1 MNVLIISECD
11 KKALTQTRRIL
22 DQFAERRGERTW
34 ATPITRDGL
43 DTLRRLLRQ
52 SARKNTAVA
61 CHWIRGLDHSE
72 LLWVVGDRNRFNT
85 QGTVP
90 TNTTQRN
97 ILRGNDENDW
107 HTGQDI
113 HLLAALA
120 ALLHDLGKASRAFQ
134 MRLRGELTTA
144 DGHPERNQYRH
155 EWVSL
160 RLFEAF
166 VGSDDDATW
175 LARLANPTPEDDAT
189 WLDWQAG
196 RLQRDGMDANVRPP
210 FRRLAHAPLAQ
221 AIAWLVLTH
230 HRLPVA
236 PAKDDQAEAH
246 HRLGNK
252 VAWVGSPDT
261 LHRVLEQVGADW
273 NERIDGG
280 DPAPDPGRHLPL
292 YWHFEPHGLPVT
304 TEAWRQHA
312 AKLAQ
317 RLQALS
323 AQPGKGDWLGN
334 PYVMHIAR
342 LSLMLADHHY
352 SSLGVDKATGQPVAG
367 RVPGQTDYPLFA
379 NTHDSVPRHSK
390 GQNNGHGNGHRYPHQ
405 LNQTLDEHL
414 LGVARHSATV
424 THALPKFETH
434 LPRLGECKPLKKRAK
449 DERFRWQN
457 QAADL
462 AATLRTRSAE
472 HGAFIVNLASTGC
485 GKTLGNAR
493 IMYALADP
501 AQGMRCA
508 FAMGLRTLTLQTGRA
523 FRDLLGLADDE
534 LAIRVGGSA
543 SRALFEHHE
552 RMAEQR
558 GSASAQALVEEDG
571 HVVFEGNHAAHPVLQ
586 RVLHDPQ
593 AAKLLVAPLLVCTID
608 HLTPA
613 TESQRGGRQIAPMLR
628 LMSGDLVLDEPDD
641 FDLADL
647 PALTRLVHWAG
658 LLGARV
664 LLSSATLP
672 PALVGGLF
680 AAYRAGRTQF
690 ARNRGQR
697 PGVPAPGSPAICCL
711 WVDEFGTQ
719 AADCADNKTFASA
732 HHLFATRRTQHLA
745 QAAER
750 EVRRRATLI
759 QLDMGKLPARDH
771 AARFAQVALEA
782 ALALHARHHTLDPH
796 SSTADGKRV
805 SFGLIRMAN
814 IEPLVNVALA
824 LYQQGAPQGVRIHLC
839 TYHSQYPLLLRSAI
853 EQQLDQALNRRPGAD
868 GSEAVFSLPDIRER
882 INAHPEADHLFI
894 VLGSPVTEVGRDHDY
909 DWAVVEPS
917 SMRSLIQ
924 LAGRVRRH
932 RTGACTSPNLSVL
945 ATNLRHWKNHDPGKP
960 AFCKPGYE
968 AGKAP
973 FKPGMEAKSMLLN
986 SHDLHTLLRPHERDV
1001 IDSRPRL
1008 LAAVPPD
1015 FQRNDRL
1022 VDLEHACMRD
1032 TMLPNPNLLNAASWW
1047 HLPAADAL
1055 LTAVLPQQQP
1065 FRHDTTPTE
1074 DVVLVPNGDGDDYVL
1089 KLLVP
1094 ASGKTP
1100 GGSRHTTT
1108 AIESAHLEHRIP
1120 DEQVQGPGIAPW
1132 GQTDYMAG
1140 LHTLAAS
1147 MDISIETCAYR
1158 FGGVTLRYEK
1168 NSGSGWRFHPA
1179 LGFTAWAG

>member
-1 MNVLIISECD
+1 MNVLLISECD

-72 LLWVVGDRNRFNT
+72 LLWVVGDRSRFNT
-85 QGTVP
+85 QGAVP

-97 ILRGNDENDW
+97 VLRGNDENDW

-120 ALLHDLGKASRAFQ
+120 ALLHDLGKASQAFQ
-134 MRLRGELTTA
+134 MRLRGQLTTA
-144 DGHPERNQYRH
+144 DGRSERNQYRH

-166 VGSDDDATW
+166 VGTDDDATW
-175 LARLANPTPEDDAT
+175 LARLANPTAEDDAT
-189 WLDWQAG
+189 WLDWQGG
-196 RLQRDGMDANVRPP
+196 RLQRDGMVTSSQPPCQPP
-210 FRRLAHAPLAQ
+210 FVRLAHAPLAQ

-236 PAKDDQAEAH
+236 PPKDDQKEAH

-273 NERIDGG
+273 NERTDGG
-280 DPAPDPGRHLPL
+280 DPAHHLPL
-292 YWHFEPHGLPVT
+292 YWSFEPHGLPVT
-304 TEAWRQHA
+304 TDAWRKQA

-317 RLQALS
+317 RLLTLCS
-323 AQPGKGDWLGN
+323 QPDKGNGLGDWLGN

-352 SSLGVDKATGQPVAG
+352 SSLGLDKTTGQPVAG

-379 NTHDSVPRHSK
+379 NTHDSVPRHSH
-390 GQNNGHGNGHRYPHQ
+390 GQKSGHCDPHQ
-405 LNQTLDEHL
+405 RNQTLDEHL

-449 DERFRWQN
+449 DERFRWQDK
-457 QAADL
+457 AADL
-462 AATLRTRSAE
+462 AASLRTRSAE
-472 HGAFIVNLASTGC
+472 QGAFILNLASTGC

-501 AQGMRCA
+501 VQGMRCA

-552 RMAEQR
+552 RLAEQR

-571 HVVFEGNHAAHPVLQ
+571 HVVFEGNHEAHPVLQ

-672 PALVGGLF
+672 PALVAGLF

-697 PGVPAPGSPAICCL
+697 PGVSVPTSPPICCL
-711 WVDEFGTQ
+711 WVDEFGTH

-745 QAAER
+745 QAAEC

-759 QLDMGKLPARDH
+759 PLDMGKLPERDH
-771 AARFAQVALEA
+771 AARFAQLAREA
-782 ALALHARHHTLDPH
+782 ALALHARHHCIDPRS
-796 SSTADGKRV
+796 SSTGGGSKRV

-853 EQQLDQALNRRPGAD
+853 EQQLDQALNRRQPD
-868 GSEAVFSLPDIRER
+868 AVFSLPDIRQR
-882 INAHPEADHLFI
+882 IDAHPEADHLFI

-945 ATNLRHWKNHDPGKP
+945 STNLRHWKNHDPGKP
-960 AFCKPGYE
+960 AFCKPGFE
-968 AGKAP
+968 ATH
-973 FKPGMEAKSMLLN
+973 FLLN

-1008 LAAVPPD
+1008 LAAMPAD
-1015 FQRNDRL
+1015 FKRNDRL

-1032 TMLPNPNLLNAASWW
+1032 TMLPSSTCLNAASWW
-1047 HLPAADAL
+1047 HLPVADTL

-1074 DVVLVPNGDGDDYVL
+1074 DVVLVPNSDGDDYVL

-1094 ASGKTP
+1094 AQGTSA
-1100 GGSRHTTT
+1100 GGHQRTT
-1108 AIESAHLEHRIP
+1108 ALESAHLEHRIP

-1132 GQTDYMAG
+1132 GQTNYMAA
-1140 LHTLAAS
+1140 LHTLAIS
-1147 MDISIETCAYR
+1147 MEISIENCAHR
-1158 FGGVTLRYEK
+1158 FGGVTLRYDKE
-1168 NSGSGWRFHPA
+1168 SGAKWRFHPA

>member
-1 MNVLIISECD
+1 
-11 KKALTQTRRIL
+11 
-22 DQFAERRGERTW
+22 
-34 ATPITRDGL
+34 
-43 DTLRRLLRQ
+43 
-52 SARKNTAVA
+52 
-61 CHWIRGLDHSE
+61 
-72 LLWVVGDRNRFNT
+72 
-85 QGTVP
+85 
-90 TNTTQRN
+90 
-97 ILRGNDENDW
+97 
-107 HTGQDI
+107 
-113 HLLAALA
+113 
-120 ALLHDLGKASRAFQ
+120 
-134 MRLRGELTTA
+134 
-144 DGHPERNQYRH
+144 
-155 EWVSL
+155 
-160 RLFEAF
+160 
-166 VGSDDDATW
+166 
-175 LARLANPTPEDDAT
+175 
-189 WLDWQAG
+189 
-196 RLQRDGMDANVRPP
+196 
-210 FRRLAHAPLAQ
+210 
-221 AIAWLVLTH
+221 
-230 HRLPVA
+230 
-236 PAKDDQAEAH
+236 
-246 HRLGNK
+246 
-252 VAWVGSPDT
+252 
-261 LHRVLEQVGADW
+261 
-273 NERIDGG
+273 
-280 DPAPDPGRHLPL
+280 
-292 YWHFEPHGLPVT
+292 
-304 TEAWRQHA
+304 
-312 AKLAQ
+312 
-317 RLQALS
+317 
-323 AQPGKGDWLGN
+323 
-334 PYVMHIAR
+334 
-342 LSLMLADHHY
+342 
-352 SSLGVDKATGQPVAG
+352 
-367 RVPGQTDYPLFA
+367 
-379 NTHDSVPRHSK
+379 
-390 GQNNGHGNGHRYPHQ
+390 
-405 LNQTLDEHL
+405 
-414 LGVARHSATV
+414 
-424 THALPKFETH
+424 
-434 LPRLGECKPLKKRAK
+434 
-449 DERFRWQN
+449 
-457 QAADL
+457 
-462 AATLRTRSAE
+462 
-472 HGAFIVNLASTGC
+472 
-485 GKTLGNAR
+485 
-493 IMYALADP
+493 
-501 AQGMRCA
+501 
-508 FAMGLRTLTLQTGRA
+508 
-523 FRDLLGLADDE
+523 
-534 LAIRVGGSA
+534 
-543 SRALFEHHE
+543 
-552 RMAEQR
+552 
-558 GSASAQALVEEDG
+558 
-571 HVVFEGNHAAHPVLQ
+571 VVFEGNHAAHPVLQ
-586 RVLHDPQ
+586 RVLQDPQ

-641 FDLADL
+641 FDIADL

-672 PALVGGLF
+672 PSLVAGLF

-697 PGVPAPGSPAICCL
+697 PGGAHAPSHASSAGFGASASGDAGSGSVPTPTTNQSPAICCV

-719 AADCADNKTFASA
+719 AADCADNKTFASE
-732 HHLFATRRTQHLA
+732 HHRFAAQRTRHLG

-750 EVRRRATLI
+750 EVRRRCTLI
-759 QLDMGKLPARDH
+759 PLDVGKLPPRDH
-771 AARFAQVALEA
+771 AARFAQLAREA

-796 SSTADGKRV
+796 SHKPNSHNPDSLHSNGTSSNGGSAGSKRV

-868 GSEAVFSLPDIRER
+868 GTEAVFSLPDIRQR
-882 INAHPEADHLFI
+882 IAAYPDAADHLFI

-932 RTGACTSPNLSVL
+932 RTGSCTSPNLSVF
-945 ATNLRHWKNHDPGKP
+945 ATNLRHWKNHDPSQP
-960 AFCKPGYE
+960 AFCKPG
-968 AGKAP
+968 
-973 FKPGMEAKSMLLN
+973 FEAKSMLLN

-1008 LAAVPPD
+1008 LAAMPPD
-1015 FQRNDRL
+1015 FKRNDRL

-1047 HLPAADAL
+1047 HLPVVDAL